1 MHDFSEFN
9 YGERILRCRLHDNC
23 ATNCKS
29 GCDLS
34 SHVDN
39 GEVVW
44 RDTGNNTDWLTLN
57 NATDETT
64 SGKRSRLHC
73 RRRESDIKAAR
84 CALGVT
90 LKAFDG
96 DRYLHARTD
105 HCGGTSFAND
115 QRDKVALAFAQGVG
129 EGLQKSSALSRGS
142 TPPFGESVLRSLG
155 SGFGLSD

>member
-1 MHDFSEFN
+1 MHDFCEFN
-9 YGERILRCRLHDNC
+9 HGKRILRCRLHDNC
-23 ATNCKS
+23 ATNCKC

-39 GEVVW
+39 GEVVG
-44 RDTGNNTDWLTLN
+44 RDTGNNTNWLTLN

-115 QRDKVALAFAQGVG
+115 QRDEVALAFAQGVG

-155 SGFGLSD
+155 SGFGLSN